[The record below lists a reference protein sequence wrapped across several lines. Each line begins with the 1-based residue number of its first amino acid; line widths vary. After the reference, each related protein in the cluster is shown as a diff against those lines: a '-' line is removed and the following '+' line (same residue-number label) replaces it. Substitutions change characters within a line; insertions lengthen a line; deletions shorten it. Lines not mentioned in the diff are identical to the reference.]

1 VDVLTTEDAAARLG
15 VSTRR
20 VRSLIEQG
28 DLVAERVGRM
38 YLIRAESVAELAMRR
53 ASGRSL
59 SSRMSWAVLLSD
71 LGRTNW
77 GVVSVEHR
85 LSRTDR
91 QRVLALRGRAVEDW
105 AWLARRRAVTTRHVV
120 RDGYIGRLLDDS
132 RIVRSGL
139 SALRDH
145 DVALTEQAGEAEFYV
160 AAAERD
166 HLLGDYLAR
175 ADAAGRVIVHAVD
188 ADVIAHIR
196 RAGGSVMTA
205 MTVGVDLAESAD
217 TRTRRAGHNLIQRVA
232 HG

>member
-1 VDVLTTEDAAARLG
+1 MTTEDAAALLG

-20 VRSLIEQG
+20 VQSLIEQG
-28 DLVAERVGRM
+28 DLDAEQVGRM
-38 YLIRAESVAELAMRR
+38 YLIRAESVAELSTRR

-59 SSRMSWAVLLSD
+59 STRMSWAVLLSD

-77 GVVSVEHR
+77 GVVSAEYG

-91 QRVLALRGRAVEDW
+91 QRVLALRQRAVEDW
-105 AWLARRRAVTTRHVV
+105 SWLARRRATTGRYAV
-120 RDGYIGRLLDDS
+120 RDAYLGRLLNDS
-132 RIVRSGL
+132 RVVRSGL

-145 DVALTEQAGEAEFYV
+145 DVALTAQAGEAEFYV
-160 AAAERD
+160 VAGERD
-166 HLLGDYLAR
+166 DLLGDYLAR

-188 ADVIAHIR
+188 ADVIAHIH
-196 RAGGSVMTA
+196 RAGGAVMTA

-217 TRTRRAGHNLIQRVA
+217 TRTRRAGRNLIQQLA

>member
-1 VDVLTTEDAAARLG
+1 MDRLTTEDAAVRLG

-28 DLVAERVGRM
+28 DLDAEQVGRM
-38 YLIRAESVAELAMRR
+38 YLIRAESVADLAMRR
-53 ASGRSL
+53 AGGRSL
-59 SSRMSWAVLLSD
+59 SERMSWAVLLSD

-77 GVVSVEHR
+77 GVVSVEYG

-91 QRVLALRGRAVEDW
+91 QRVLALRGRAGEDW
-105 AWLARRRAVTTRHVV
+105 SWLARRRATTARYAV
-120 RDGYIGRLLDDS
+120 RDAYIGRLLDDM
-132 RIVRSGL
+132 RVVRSGV

-145 DVALTEQAGEAEFYV
+145 DVALTEQAGQAEFYV
-160 AAAERD
+160 AAAELD
-166 HLLGDYLAR
+166 DLLGDYLAR

-188 ADVIAHIR
+188 ADVIAHVR
-196 RAGGSVMTA
+196 SAGGSVMTA

-217 TRTRRAGHNLIQRVA
+217 TRTRSAGRNLIHRVA